1 MNIIDIIDD
10 PRFFKPLFRDERSW
24 RAWRVFLKALF
35 GIPITD
41 KAEKKLFRT
50 CTGRSR
56 SIDLLADR
64 PKPFFVIGAPR

>member
-41 KAEKKLFRT
+41 KAESDERQVLFPF
-50 CTGRSR
+50 GDNYFSRSR
-56 SIDLLADR
+56 AYAF
-64 PKPFFVIGAPR
+64 PT